1 MLACSFATSII
12 FARPAKPSRPRPFL
26 SQLCCSWGHRAG
38 ITPPAG
44 AFASGDFGRGS
55 DYNSWQRFVRWGL
68 ASFLRS
74 FPPFTIIF
82 SILRLSA
89 LDLTVPHPFPSLLPF
104 FHIGYKSTERT
115 RSAGIRVTSF
125 VFLTQLTYRL
135 PWFQLWERKKGRKR
149 KKKIEKESNWWLDKL
164 TICASY
170 STIFLSL
177 FLFGWEGGG
186 RFLDSGSC
194 RQERQLERRQKP
206 SKREWREWK
215 LSLSYVFV
223 AFLSF
228 LRLF

>member
-1 MLACSFATSII
+1 MTK
-12 FARPAKPSRPRPFL
+12 ARS
-26 SQLCCSWGHRAG
+26 
-38 ITPPAG
+38 
-44 AFASGDFGRGS
+44 
-55 DYNSWQRFVRWGL
+55 VRL
-68 ASFLRS
+68 ASFLLS
-74 FPPFTIIF
+74 FPPFTIILLF
-82 SILRLSA
+82 SVYRH
-89 LDLTVPHPFPSLLPF
+89 LTYCTTSFLFAPPLFPHWLQ
-104 FHIGYKSTERT
+104 STERT
-115 RSAGIRVTSF
+115 RSAGIRVASF

-149 KKKIEKESNWWLDKL
+149 KKEKIELEKESNWWLDKL

-177 FLFGWEGGG
+177 FPFGWEGG

-206 SKREWREWK
+206 PKKEWREWK